1 MPSLGFG
8 EIVLVLLLALI
19 IFGPKRLPEMGRTIG
34 RSMKEFRK
42 AAADLRRELEVDD
55 IRSDLESGLQET
67 PKASVEERATRLA
80 EHQENGSPEPPRGD
94 APPT

>member
-8 EIVLVLLLALI
+8 EIVIILLLALI

-34 RSMKEFRK
+34 RSLREFRS
-42 AAADLRRELEVDD
+42 AAADLRNELEVDD
-55 IRSDLESGLQET
+55 VRSELESNLEEEPG
-67 PKASVEERATRLA
+67 ASVEERAARLA
-80 EHQENGSPEPPRGD
+80 AHQDEGSAEPPRGE